1 METAQQG
8 NPAEQST
15 GGSKDRPWIP
25 RFWDGMNVS
34 GWVGLIVRN
43 HFAVTPRRIAMSI
56 IVLMTSIINF
66 FLWAVE
72 ALIFGRRIKRT
83 ELKDDP
89 IFVIGHWRSGT
100 TLLHELLVLDRRHTF
115 PDTYACFAPNH
126 FLVSAWFFKPM
137 LKFLLPS
144 RRPVDNMLAG
154 WDRPQEDEFALCNMG
169 VPSPYLTAVFPNRPP
184 QYPEYL
190 DLEGLPPEALD
201 RWKSKLHWFLQC
213 LALRHP
219 KRIVLKSPPHTCRI
233 KVLLEL
239 FPKAKFVHIV
249 RDPYVLFPSTYNLW
263 KRLYRDQG
271 LQMPKYVGLE
281 EYVFRT
287 FERMYEVFERD
298 RHLIAPGQFCEVH
311 YEELISHPIE
321 QMRRIYEE
329 LELGDFEAVRPALET
344 YMAGQKDYKTNRYQL
359 SPENRGEIGRRWKK
373 YLVQY
378 GYLAAEPANNRSG
391 ETSSKGAASRS
402 SVNA

>member
-1 METAQQG
+1 MKTAQQG
-8 NPAEQST
+8 NPPEQST
-15 GGSKDRPWIP
+15 GGYKDRPWIP

-43 HFAVTPRRIAMSI
+43 HFAITPRRIAMSI
-56 IVLMTSIINF
+56 IVLTTSIINF

-100 TLLHELLVLDRRHTF
+100 TLLHELLVLDHRHTF

-190 DLEGLPPEALD
+190 DLEGLPPKAID
-201 RWKSKLHWFLQC
+201 RWKSKLYWFLQC
-213 LALRHP
+213 LALPASEADRAQ
-219 KRIVLKSPPHTCRI
+219 IAAAYLPHQSFVGAFSQGQVRAYRSRS
-233 KVLLEL
+233 LRA
-239 FPKAKFVHIV
+239 FPLHV
-249 RDPYVLFPSTYNLW
+249 NLW

-271 LQMPKYVGLE
+271 LQMPKYDGLE

-329 LELGDFEAVRPALET
+329 LELGDFDAVRPALET

-378 GYLAAEPANNRSG
+378 GYQTAEPANEDRRRRSQF
-391 ETSSKGAASRS
+391 SKREAAGR
-402 SVNA
+402 